1 MANLLLPPKKFTLPL
16 TKNRDLYCVFV
27 YKPLVTDV
35 NGNPILTASG
45 LRQYQVAN
53 DPAGCTVKLVIDDG
67 STEGILVMGT
77 ITGSKAEFWAN
88 HNLVNGVKAGK
99 LWRVVIRYTNEL
111 DDVLCQGTITRED
124 GK

>member
-27 YKPLVTDV
+27 YKPLVADV
-35 NGNPILTASG
+35 NGNPILDVNG

-53 DPAGCTVKLVIDDG
+53 YPTGCTVKLVIDDG
-67 STEGILVMGT
+67 STDGIVVMGT
-77 ITGSKAEFWAN
+77 IDGSRAEIWAN
-88 HNLVNGVKAGK
+88 HTVVNAVKAGK